1 MKWTLKYQIALT
13 AVLVVIVAF
22 LSFLAFF
29 HKPFQED
36 TAKAQTESVDVTK
49 EQENRLK
56 PEYEHFVKPDLFDK
70 NHILAYYGHPKSKIM
85 GIVGRHSKEELAR
98 KLKAKAEVF
107 KKISGEKGVI
117 PALYL
122 IYATCQPKGEILRM
136 KQEMVESYIKFSLDN
151 GFLVYLDHQIGKHKP
166 ETAFKELLPFLKY
179 PNVHLAI
186 DVEWRTDKPMK
197 KIGYITAFELNK
209 LQEMMRDYMTEH
221 QIPGKRQLV
230 FHQFKPQMV
239 VNIESVKASY
249 DPVILIHATSG
260 WGPPSLKRST
270 HAKNAKVNNIP
281 NKAFKLW
288 YYFSDKK
295 GVHYDQPLMSPGEVL
310 ALVPQPSLII
320 YQ

>member
-1 MKWTLKYQIALT
+1 MKWTLKHQIALT
-13 AVLVVIVAF
+13 ALLAILVAG

-29 HKPFQED
+29 YRPGIQEPIVEVK
-36 TAKAQTESVDVTK
+36 TTPPQK
-49 EQENRLK
+49 EEFN
-56 PEYEHFVKPDLFDK
+56 PAYAHFVAPDLFDK

-85 GIVGRHSKEELAR
+85 GIVGRHSKEELAK
-98 KLKAKAEVF
+98 KLKAKAEIF

-122 IYATCQPKGEILRM
+122 IYATCQPKGEVLRM
-136 KQEMVESYIKFSLDN
+136 KPEMVESYIKFSLEN

-166 ETAFKELLPFLKY
+166 ETAFKDLLPFLKY

-209 LQEMMRDYMTEH
+209 LQEMMRDYMAEH
-221 QIPGKRQLV
+221 KIPGKRQLV

-239 VNIESVKASY
+239 VNIERVRASY

-260 WGPPSLKRST
+260 WGPPSLKKST
-270 HAKNAKVNNIP
+270 HAKNAKVSNIP

-295 GVHYDQPLMSPGEVL
+295 GVHYDHPLMSPEQVL
-310 ALVPQPSLII
+310 ALTPQPSLII